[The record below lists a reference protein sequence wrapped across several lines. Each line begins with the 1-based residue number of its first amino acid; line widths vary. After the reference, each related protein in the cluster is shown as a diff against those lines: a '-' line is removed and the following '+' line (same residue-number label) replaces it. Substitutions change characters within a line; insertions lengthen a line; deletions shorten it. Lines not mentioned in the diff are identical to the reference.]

1 MVPFEI
7 GPVSMRAARR
17 WLRHARGTV
26 NALRDAT
33 HAGIPA
39 PVLDE
44 FELLID
50 QWSGSVDGGERFH
63 WQSLVPVERVRRLSS
78 FWATAARAVRSPD
91 TGLTGPPREAQAF
104 YDALVSGAA
113 NALAAADEGGIGP
126 TLRSVMPRFGDRE
139 RSATRPVSTGA
150 RRLLI
155 VEDTQDVRLLLR
167 LGLRGYSQVEI
178 VGEAVDGFD
187 ALTLAVEVEPDVVL
201 LDVALPRLS
210 GLDALPHLRALLPD
224 ARIVMFSASNDRAT
238 PARAAGADDFVMK
251 GVSLDEL
258 VAALVGPEMVS
269 P

>member
-17 WLRHARGTV
+17 WLTHARGTV
-26 NALRDAT
+26 KALRDAPS
-33 HAGIPA
+33 GIPV

-50 QWSGSVDGGERFH
+50 QWSGSVDGGALFH

-91 TGLTGPPREAQAF
+91 TGLTGPPREARPF

-126 TLRSVMPRFGDRE
+126 TLRSVMPRFDDRG
-139 RSATRPVSTGA
+139 RSVRRSVSTA
-150 RRLLI
+150 PRRLLV
-155 VEDTQDVRLLLR
+155 VEDTQDVRVLLR
-167 LGLRGYSQVEI
+167 FGLRGYAELEI
-178 VGEAVDGFD
+178 VGEAMDGFD
-187 ALTLAVEVEPDVVL
+187 ALTLAAEVEPDIVL
-201 LDVALPRLS
+201 LDVALPRMS
-210 GLDALPHLRALLPD
+210 GLDALPHLRGLLPD
-224 ARIVMFSASNDRAT
+224 ARIVVFSASNDNAT
-238 PARAAGADDFVMK
+238 PARTAGADDFVLK
-251 GVSLDEL
+251 G
-258 VAALVGPEMVS
+258 AALDDLVEALLGPEEVS